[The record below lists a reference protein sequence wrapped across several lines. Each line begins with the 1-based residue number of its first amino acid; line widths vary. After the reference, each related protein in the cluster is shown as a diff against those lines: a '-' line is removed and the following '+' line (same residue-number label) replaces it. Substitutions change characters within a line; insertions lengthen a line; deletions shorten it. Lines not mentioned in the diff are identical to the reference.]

1 MVHPKVPANGTN
13 EGVLNGY
20 VDGILLGSQ
29 LSIVNGDILGSLG
42 DDTLVGVENDAHDN
56 PLGSN
61 DSTKLA
67 YLVYQTIS

>member
-1 MVHPKVPANGTN
+1 MVHPKVPTNGTN

-20 VDGILLGSQ
+20 LDGILLGSQ

-61 DSTKLA
+61 DST
-67 YLVYQTIS
+67 